1 MSNNSLKK
9 SSRYVNHNIKEY
21 YPEMHNELYYL
32 KYIHKFIENMSGS
45 GVDYTPLLTS
55 IETILSN
62 ISSSD
67 CNTAVATTICNVT
80 DITNPI
86 TTLLQSIYQAV
97 DELEVKADNIILEA
111 DEISLNTDTLELL
124 LQDLLQSIV
133 MYQKTKCDGTPI
145 GSPIAVQQTV
155 VVAPVEAKICNI
167 DALAEALYAAS
178 PKYNKPK
185 HKEVLSGNSEVIAAG
200 TLNELEVIVRGNVT
214 ISIDG
219 INVVYTSGVY
229 KFNAD
234 ELMNS
239 DFTITPI
246 APSSAIIKT
255 KS

>member
-32 KYIHKFIENMSGS
+32 KYIHKFIESMGGS
-45 GVDYTPLLTS
+45 GIDYTPLLTS

-67 CNTAVATTICNVT
+67 CGTAVATTICNVT

-133 MYQKTKCDGTPI
+133 MYQKTKCDGTPV

-155 VVAPVEAKICNI
+155 VVAPVEAKICNT
-167 DALAEALYAAS
+167 DELAESINTAI
-178 PKYNKPK
+178 PKYNTIN
-185 HKEVLSGNSEVIAAG
+185 HKEILTGTETINIGSINS
-200 TLNELEVIVRGNVT
+200 LMLIVRGNVNV
-214 ISIDG
+214 SINSVN
-219 INVVYTSGVY
+219 IVYTSGIY
-229 KFNAD
+229 EYDAD

-239 DFTITPI
+239 VITITPI
-246 APSSAIIKT
+246 APSSAIIIT